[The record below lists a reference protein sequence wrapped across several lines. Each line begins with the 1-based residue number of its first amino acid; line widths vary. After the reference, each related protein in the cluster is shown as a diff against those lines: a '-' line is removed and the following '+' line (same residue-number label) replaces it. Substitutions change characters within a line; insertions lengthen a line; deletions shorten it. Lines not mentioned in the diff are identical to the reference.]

1 LFLLHP
7 LIERNSNVSPEVGL
21 SLHLLANA
29 SFGSLQRVQFEVIF
43 LNFLLDV
50 CGKIAGPF
58 CPLGRG
64 LAIGLAIRTGLKFRH
79 AIAPF
84 AGLYDGITSP
94 TVIGTAVLLHED
106 TFCSCLD
113 GLTNHGY
120 LPPFFLDLF

>member
-1 LFLLHP
+1 
-7 LIERNSNVSPEVGL
+7 
-21 SLHLLANA
+21 LLANA

-43 LNFLLDV
+43 FNFLLDV

-58 CPLGRG
+58 CPFGGGLTIG
-64 LAIGLAIRTGLKFRH
+64 LAIGTGLKFHH
-79 AIAPF
+79 AITPF

-106 TFCSCLD
+106 AFCSYLD
-113 GLTNHGY
+113 RLTNHGY